1 MEQNEQERDG
11 LQETAEHPLLE
22 DEAQFAAVPEKK
34 RQLRE
39 AQQKAKEYLDLL
51 LENAGRLRELSAAYE
66 PGASRDARYR
76 SDWAAQPTLAG
87 PR

>member
-51 LENAGRLRELSAAYE
+51 LENAG
-66 PGASRDARYR
+66 
-76 SDWAAQPTLAG
+76 
-87 PR
+87 